1 MRHAP
6 RCGSEVF
13 GRCDPFGEVHDD
25 AKPGMYGSAA
35 GWGSLAGTVTGSLAS
50 SAAMRATLRFVLVGS
65 VGVAEDDVVDAL
77 GLQIGGAGQ

>member
-1 MRHAP
+1 
-6 RCGSEVF
+6 
-13 GRCDPFGEVHDD
+13 
-25 AKPGMYGSAA
+25 MYGSAA